1 MKEKSIG
8 PIYVE
13 KRRQFVIVLLLK
25 ITFALHMYEN
35 KRLRSVTSSSTSQFK
50 IITVVLE
57 CKFIWGGKFNKFH
70 V

>member
-13 KRRQFVIVLLLK
+13 KRRQFVILSLLK

-35 KRLRSVTSSSTSQFK
+35 KCVRSVTSFSTSQFK
-50 IITVVLE
+50 IITVVLQ
-57 CKFIWGGKFNKFH
+57 CKFICGSKFNKFPF
-70 V
+70 